1 MAQGRRTSI
10 RYFRGLNRRKPAHLL
25 EEGELSA
32 LRNME
37 SRTGGLRKRGGVDI
51 IGTTTTPENDFWAS
65 AVLTLSLPREEI
77 NISVQNGTTT
87 DTEAAVIYDHN

>member
-1 MAQGRRTSI
+1 MAGRRTSI
-10 RYFRGLNRRKPAHLL
+10 RYFRGLNRRTPPHLL

-37 SRTGGLRKRGGVDI
+37 SRTGGMRKRGGSEI
-51 IGTTTTPENDFWAS
+51 IGSVTTPQDDFWAS
-65 AVLTLSLPREEI
+65 AVLTLSLPRKEI

-87 DTEAAVIYDHN
+87 KTGAAVIYEQ